1 MNGSLIFVIWI
12 VTVVMIANVLRTWI
26 KQKNVKPEENEE
38 IQETIAKIDRL
49 EERIKVLERIITE
62 NRFDLKSEI
71 DRL

>member
-26 KQKNVKPEENEE
+26 KQRNVKPEENEE
-38 IQETIAKIDRL
+38 LQETVAKIDKL

>member
-1 MNGSLIFVIWI
+1 MNSSLIFVIWI

-26 KQKNVKPEENEE
+26 KQKNVKPEENDEVR
-38 IQETIAKIDRL
+38 ETIAKIDQL

-71 DRL
+71 DSL

>member
-1 MNGSLIFVIWI
+1 MNGSFVLVIWI
-12 VTVVMIANVLRTWI
+12 VTVVMIASVIRTWI

-38 IQETIAKIDRL
+38 VRDTIVKIEQL

>member
-26 KQKNVKPEENEE
+26 KQKNAKPEANEE
-38 IQETIAKIDRL
+38 IQETIAKIDKL

>member
-1 MNGSLIFVIWI
+1 MNGSFILVIWI
-12 VTVVMIANVLRTWI
+12 VTVVMIASVIRTWI

-38 IQETIAKIDRL
+38 VRETIAKIDQL

>member
-1 MNGSLIFVIWI
+1 MNGSFILVIWI
-12 VTVVMIANVLRTWI
+12 VTVVMIASVIRTWI

-38 IQETIAKIDRL
+38 VRDTIVKIEQL

>member
-12 VTVVMIANVLRTWI
+12 VTVVMIANVLRAWI
-26 KQKNVKPEENEE
+26 KQKTVKPEENVEV
-38 IQETIAKIDRL
+38 QETIAKIDKL

-71 DRL
+71 DSL

>member
-12 VTVVMIANVLRTWI
+12 VTVVMIANVIRTWI
-26 KQKNVKPEENEE
+26 KQKNVKPETNDQL
-38 IQETIAKIDRL
+38 QETIVKIDLL

-71 DRL
+71 DSL

>member
-1 MNGSLIFVIWI
+1 MNGSFVLVIWI
-12 VTVVMIANVLRTWI
+12 VTVVMIASVIRTWI

-38 IQETIAKIDRL
+38 VRETIAKIDQL

>member
-26 KQKNVKPEENEE
+26 KQKHVKPETNGEFE
-38 IQETIAKIDRL
+38 ETIAKIDLL

-71 DRL
+71 DSL

>member
-26 KQKNVKPEENEE
+26 KQKNTKPEENEE
-38 IQETIAKIDRL
+38 IQETIAKIDKL